1 MSPKDLAALLLNC
14 LFSFREC
21 VVMEVVEAQK
31 KNGCHLTFLNST
43 VCFKDV
49 ESFSLNREAKKFEAK
64 KIGSRPVYIIYYN
77 KLSVGWVS
85 DGLKF

>member
-1 MSPKDLAALLLNC
+1 
-14 LFSFREC
+14 
-21 VVMEVVEAQK
+21 MEVVEAK
-31 KNGCHLTFLNST
+31 KTRLLPRHLTFLDST

-49 ESFSLNREAKKFEAK
+49 ESFSLNREAKKFGAK